1 MELASAGLGRRGGRE
16 ADLDMLH
23 VLHVAL
29 VHALVP
35 AFQLGNI
42 QADCAP
48 GLTLSCEHWVPTG
61 LLGLLLLLGQDRLHV
76 Q

>member
-1 MELASAGLGRRGGRE
+1 
-16 ADLDMLH
+16 MLH
-23 VLHVAL
+23 VPHVAL

-35 AFQLGNI
+35 AFELGDI

-48 GLTLSCEHWVPTG
+48 GMTLSCEHWVSPG
-61 LLGLLLLLGQDRLHV
+61 LLGLLLLLGQDCLHV